1 MRALTC
7 FNCRR
12 QFNVD
17 ETAIADQLTE
27 LKKEGAKYYAIE
39 CPHCR
44 KVNKVAL
51 TRLTGRRRRRP
62 RRR

>member
-1 MRALTC
+1 VVAVTC

-12 QFNVD
+12 KFNVD
-17 ETAIADQLTE
+17 EAAIAEQLAE
-27 LKKEGAKYYAIE
+27 LKKAGARHYAIE

-51 TRLTGRRRRRP
+51 SRFGGGRRRRP

>member
-1 MRALTC
+1 MTAVTC

-17 ETAIADQLTE
+17 EAAIAEQLTE
-27 LKKEGAKYYAIE
+27 LQEGGAKHYNVE

-44 KVNKVAL
+44 KTNKVAL
-51 TRLTGRRRRRP
+51 SQLTGRRRRR
-62 RRR
+62 RRRR

>member
-1 MRALTC
+1 
-7 FNCRR
+7 
-12 QFNVD
+12 VD